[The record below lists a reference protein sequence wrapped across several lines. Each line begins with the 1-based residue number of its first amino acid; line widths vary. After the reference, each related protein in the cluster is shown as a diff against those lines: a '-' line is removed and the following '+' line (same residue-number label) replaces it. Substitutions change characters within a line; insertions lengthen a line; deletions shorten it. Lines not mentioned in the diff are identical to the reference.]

1 MIDTATRADGAS
13 AMRKRD
19 HLPAGEPAVH
29 SPCLTKKQAAGLALM
44 LMLCHAASGQPA
56 ERDKARVYRFSI
68 PAGNMASALEAFS
81 ETTGTQLS
89 YPSVLVR
96 DVKSNALSGSYT
108 PEQALAKLLG
118 DSDIGY
124 RFADDK
130 VVALAQAPKK
140 NYPDNPAPGKTVE
153 LSAMTVKGDS
163 FGPDDS
169 SPYIKSESTAGSKI
183 PIETTRIPQSIQVIT
198 GEALKDQGA
207 LSIGN
212 ILKQVPSATLI
223 GTRYSRF
230 PKISIRGFRAD
241 QNRNGIRQIF
251 GGDVD
256 WSALSHIENV
266 EVLKG
271 PGSTVYGQQTNDG
284 GGVINVIT
292 KRPFG
297 EFASEFSFT
306 RGGYDEFDGDIT
318 SGQWDLNG
326 PLLAD
331 GALKARFTGE
341 IEGSESFINFQNL
354 DRENFGLA
362 LAWDDGGPVRGFI
375 NAEYQHRSTL
385 PNPGLP
391 VFGTV
396 RGSGFGN
403 ISRDTYL
410 GEPDFDNLEIET
422 PLVQA
427 WLDIDAGENWKI
439 SPRFQYDEFN
449 GDQDQV
455 FLGPTTL
462 DAATGRINV
471 ARTGRTGFKER
482 DRTYIGQIDITGTVE
497 TGFLTHQIFLGGD
510 YTKSHFGT
518 SSVNL
523 AGVPAIDALNP
534 VYLDA
539 QPAAGPVRLGSHGTS
554 ELGSFAFQDIISI
567 TPEFDLTGGVRQ
579 STYSAKRLNI
589 ANGVT
594 SEIDTDN
601 ASYQVG
607 GTFHATDSIHFF
619 AGYGE
624 GFSPLPAIAM
634 ANGTSLEPGESDQVE
649 AGVKI
654 DFPSGLSGTASFF
667 DITRSNVTTPDRF
680 NPGFQVATGE
690 IQSRGA
696 EAELAYQVTEQWYI
710 QGGYAFIDAEIT
722 QSNAN
727 DVGNRPEKIPEHQA
741 NIWTHYR
748 FDSGVLKNLT
758 LSAGANYVGNRPFD
772 NANTAVLPNYTT
784 LDLATSYTWKN
795 VKLEL
800 FANNV
805 LDKRYFVSADF
816 GPAVFPGDPRTIF
829 GRVSLKF

>member
-1 MIDTATRADGAS
+1 MIDTAISADDAS
-13 AMRKRD
+13 AMRNRGQ
-19 HLPAGEPAVH
+19 LPAGEPAIN
-29 SPCLTKKQAAGLALM
+29 SPFLSGKQVAGLALM
-44 LMLCHAASGQPA
+44 LTLCHAVPGQSA
-56 ERDKARVYRFSI
+56 AHDKNKVFRFNI
-68 PAGNMASALEAFS
+68 PAGSMASALMAFS
-81 ETTGTQLS
+81 ETTDTQLS

-96 DVKSNALSGSYT
+96 DVKANALNGRYT
-108 PEQALAKLLG
+108 PEQALAKLL
-118 DSDIGY
+118 SNSNITY
-124 RFADDK
+124 RIADNQ
-130 VVALAQAPKK
+130 VIALAQAPKE
-140 NYPDNPAPGKTVE
+140 NSPGNSVPEKSVE
-153 LSAMTVKGDS
+153 LAVMTVKADS
-163 FGPDDS
+163 LAPDDI
-169 SPYIKSESTAGSKI
+169 SPYITSESTAGSKI
-183 PIETTRIPQSIQVIT
+183 PVETTRIPQSIQVIT

-212 ILKQVPSATLI
+212 ILKQVPSATVI
-223 GTRYSRF
+223 GTRFSRF
-230 PKISIRGFRAD
+230 PKISIRGFKAD

-284 GGVINVIT
+284 GGVINVVT
-292 KRPFG
+292 KRPFD

-375 NAEYQHRSTL
+375 NAEYQHRSTV

-410 GEPDFDNLEIET
+410 GEPNFDNLEIET

-427 WLDIDAGENWKI
+427 WLDIDVGENWKI

-455 FLGPTTL
+455 FLGQTTL
-462 DAATGRINV
+462 DAAAGRINV

-482 DRTYIGQIDITGTVE
+482 DRSYIGQIDITGTVE

-518 SSVNL
+518 SSINL

-534 VYLDA
+534 VYLAA
-539 QPAAGPVRLGSHGTS
+539 QPAAGPVRIGSHGTS

-601 ASYQVG
+601 TSYQVG

-624 GFSPLPAIAM
+624 GFSPLPAVAM
-634 ANGTSLEPGESDQVE
+634 ANGASLEPGESAQVE

-654 DFPSGLSGTASFF
+654 NFPSGLSGTASFF
-667 DITRSNVTTPDRF
+667 DITRSNVTTQDRF

-696 EAELAYQVTEQWYI
+696 EVELAYQVTEQWYV

-772 NANTAVLPNYTT
+772 NANTAKLPNYTT

-795 VKLEL
+795 IKLEL